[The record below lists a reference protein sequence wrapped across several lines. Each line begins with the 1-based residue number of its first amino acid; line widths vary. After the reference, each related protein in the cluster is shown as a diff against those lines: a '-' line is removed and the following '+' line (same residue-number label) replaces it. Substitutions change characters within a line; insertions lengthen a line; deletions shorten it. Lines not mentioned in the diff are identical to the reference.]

1 MPTFIDGRGEFYG
14 GEFIK
19 RYVEAVALLGE
30 EPLDKLLDRWR
41 IDWTLLDKGAPAN
54 QLLAR
59 LPGWHQAYSDEQ
71 ATIFV
76 RDR

>member
-1 MPTFIDGRGEFYG
+1 
-14 GEFIK
+14 
-19 RYVEAVALLGE
+19 
-30 EPLDKLLDRWR
+30 
-41 IDWTLLDKGAPAN
+41 LLDKGAPAN